1 MAKRQNDDLFGVTI
15 TEREAEIRKLE
26 QMRADL
32 ERELEDTVS
41 EYVKAGGSKK
51 LLRKKR
57 KLTPLLLDGKDPD
70 KL

>member
-1 MAKRQNDDLFGVTI
+1 MARQRDNIIEAQI

-32 ERELEDTVS
+32 EKELEDTVL

-57 KLTPLLLDGKDPD
+57 KLTPLLMEGNDPD

>member
-1 MAKRQNDDLFGVTI
+1 MVRRQKDSIYGAEI

-32 ERELEDTVS
+32 EKELEDTVR
-41 EYVKAGGSKK
+41 EYVRAGGSKK

-57 KLTPLLLDGKDPD
+57 KLTPLLLDGTDPD

>member
-1 MAKRQNDDLFGVTI
+1 MARRPRDDAYGAKI

-26 QMRADL
+26 QIRADL
-32 ERELEDTVS
+32 EKELEDTVS
-41 EYVKAGGSKK
+41 EYIKAGGSKK
-51 LLRKKR
+51 LLRKKK

>member
-1 MAKRQNDDLFGVTI
+1 MARRQRDDSFGAEI
-15 TEREAEIRKLE
+15 SEREAEIRKLE

-32 ERELEDTVS
+32 EKELEDTVL
-41 EYVKAGGSKK
+41 EYVKVGGSKK

-57 KLTPLLLDGKDPD
+57 KLTPLLLDGNDPD